1 MQGFDNFSK
10 TLVDIFF
17 TNCSHDPV
25 PLRSKNIP
33 LLLAFGINDT
43 FSRYI
48 ILDPKISGGLVIH
61 H

>member
-33 LLLAFGINDT
+33 LLFAFGINDT
-43 FSRYI
+43 YSILYI
-48 ILDPKISGGLVIH
+48 ILDPKISGTINP
-61 H
+61 